1 MRGTALC
8 QRDDVKL
15 HRRTRGYRADL
26 SSWWR
31 RLGAHQLYGSSV
43 AAALISGCSAPAVT
57 IPPVLPIV
65 ATPIKPAPPV
75 PPEPLGDDA
84 PPALDAVLVERVAEG
99 TFGPYVGAAPGGRAL
114 AIWAAPAEGAGWR
127 WFSAVLDPK
136 GVPLAPPRALA
147 EAPNE
152 LSLASVAGTASGFVA
167 LATGL
172 TPTGTRVEALQLG
185 PAGELTNGPTPLVY
199 SRTEVLWVKAL
210 RIGDT
215 NVALWATLAVGA
227 ADILFVP
234 LTAAGAQQAAPL
246 RVLEGARAWQATPF
260 SDGIALAAVI
270 AGVGEASRTLLVA
283 FLDSDGRLIGKTE
296 IRSGAGLDDQVDA
309 ARVGDNLVVS
319 WTEREGADQRLYL
332 AALGPDTRLLASP
345 EAAAPVFGR
354 QRLIQLLPASEPRGD
369 ALLAWEQVGQAP
381 RAQRRIQLARV
392 TDRGRA
398 TPARAVLELHG
409 DSAEAVELARRG
421 KGVGALTRA
430 AACAPGAATCET
442 PEPVPTFVEL
452 GPDLDP
458 IASEPVRLATASGK
472 LADLAWGL
480 HCAPDACSALAAL
493 PAAPVPIYGVDLR
506 ARSRA
511 WPMAASRVEATLPRA
526 LEMRT
531 ISEGGSLADVN
542 ASRLGQGWLVASVT
556 QFDERTPYVR
566 RKTPA
571 PDGKLAPVRA
581 VLGVQT
587 FSSDGRAELNKI
599 ISYRARSTSGTA
611 LCRLSD
617 ERALLAWTA
626 LDQQRPEVFAT
637 LLGKNGAPKA
647 QRMLTSNAGDVTAL
661 AAAPLVRGSV
671 VAWIADRDGEARL
684 FAARLNEELIRTA
697 PEQRLSTA
705 GGFTGLSLARRRD
718 EAWLASTRRAEG
730 EELVSITR
738 LDPKTAARR
747 GDELALR
754 RSESS
759 ALSSPVIVSTADGA
773 LVAWVERPLVGG
785 GDVASAFLVELDA
798 QARRVGEPIR
808 VLSKTGDPAAVRLYC
823 EGGLCQGVLDAR
835 PPEGALLE
843 GFDIRSG
850 APPEAR
856 VLAYRAS
863 DAVDTAALAVVDS
876 AIFYAD
882 RIEQRGLLRRAAISW
897 R

>member
-1 MRGTALC
+1 
-8 QRDDVKL
+8 VKL
-15 HRRTRGYRADL
+15 RRPTRGYRADL
-26 SSWWR
+26 SRWWR
-31 RLGAHQLYGSSV
+31 CISARQLYCSGIASV
-43 AAALISGCSAPAVT
+43 LISGCAAPAVT

-65 ATPIKPAPPV
+65 ATPIKPVPPV
-75 PPEPLGDDA
+75 PPVPILDDA
-84 PPALDAVLVERVAEG
+84 PPSLDAVLVDRVPEG

-114 AIWAAPAEGAGWR
+114 AIWAAPAEGIGWR

-147 EAPNE
+147 DAPSE

-167 LATGL
+167 LATGV
-172 TPTGTRVEALQLG
+172 TPTGTRIEALQLG
-185 PAGELTNGPTPLVY
+185 PAGELTNGPTPLAY

-210 RIGDT
+210 RVGDA

-246 RVLEGARAWQATPF
+246 RVLEGAKAWQATPF

-270 AGVGEASRTLLVA
+270 AGVGEASRTLLVV

-319 WTEREGADQRLYL
+319 WTEREGVDQRLYL
-332 AALGPDTRLLASP
+332 AALGPDTHLLAPP
-345 EAAAPVFGR
+345 EPATAAFGR
-354 QRLIQLLPASEPRGD
+354 QRLLQLLPASEPRGE
-369 ALLAWEQVGQAP
+369 ALLAWENVGQAP
-381 RAQRRIQLARV
+381 RGQRRIQLARV
-392 TDRGRA
+392 ADRGRVAPAA
-398 TPARAVLELHG
+398 TVLELHG
-409 DSAEAVELARRG
+409 NSEDVELARRG

-430 AACAPGAATCET
+430 VACTPGAAACET
-442 PEPVPTFVEL
+442 AEPVPTFVEL
-452 GPDLDP
+452 GPELEP
-458 IASEPVRLATASGK
+458 IASEPVRLTPESGK
-472 LADLAWGL
+472 LAELAWGL
-480 HCAPDACSALAAL
+480 HCAPEACSALAAL

-506 ARSRA
+506 ARSHA
-511 WPMAASRVEATLPRA
+511 WPVAASRVEPSLPRA
-526 LEMRT
+526 LDLRAV
-531 ISEGGSLADVN
+531 SDGGPLADVS
-542 ASRLGQGWLVASVT
+542 AARFGAGWLVASVT

-581 VLGVQT
+581 LLGVQT
-587 FSSDGRAELNKI
+587 FSNDGRAEATKI
-599 ISYRARSTSGTA
+599 ISYRARATSGAA

-637 LLGKNGAPKA
+637 LLGKNGAPTA
-647 QRMLTSNAGDVTAL
+647 QRMLTSNAGDVTGL
-661 AAAPLVRGSV
+661 AAAPLARGSV
-671 VAWIADRDGEARL
+671 VAWIANRDGEARL
-684 FAARLNEELIRTA
+684 FAARLNEDLLRTA
-697 PEQRLSTA
+697 PEQRLSAA

-718 EAWLASTRRAEG
+718 EAWLASTRRG
-730 EELVSITR
+730 EREEVLSIIR

-747 GDELALR
+747 GDELAIQ
-754 RSESS
+754 RSETST
-759 ALSSPVIVSTADGA
+759 LSSPVIVPNADGA

-798 QARRVGEPIR
+798 EARRVGEPIR

-823 EGGLCQGVLDAR
+823 EAGRCQGVLDAR

-843 GFDIRSG
+843 GFDVRSG
-850 APPEAR
+850 AAPEAR

-863 DAVDTAALAVVDS
+863 AAADTAALAVTDS

-882 RIEQRGLLRRAAISW
+882 RIEQRGLLRRAAIGW